1 MINNSNKIKNKVRF
15 RNASNASS
23 EALKFVKSLHDA
35 MGSQLAYINFY
46 QRKNG
51 RFSSKYLPN
60 VSFELKK
67 NLYNGKEGVVL
78 LVYDENNKTT
88 VTSKYIKRVV
98 EFSFFDD
105 KLVLPFLTKDLE
117 EGLGY
122 TNYHKDVLRQYFVT
136 FLQVT
141 FRLGNN
147 DVVLRFDYNEKN
159 DRPKLSFRGE
169 DVEKYSWTKF
179 SKLERGIVKNR
190 LKIIYEENWGESLD
204 INKSRFCNF

>member
-1 MINNSNKIKNKVRF
+1 MNKNTNITNRVRF

-35 MGSQLAYINFY
+35 MGSKLAYINFY
-46 QRKNG
+46 KKKNG
-51 RFSSKYLPN
+51 RYSSKYLPN
-60 VSFELKK
+60 ISFELKK
-67 NLYNGKEGVVL
+67 NLYNGKEGVVF
-78 LVYDENNKTT
+78 LVYDEINKTT

-98 EFSFFDD
+98 EFSFFED
-105 KLVLPFLTKDLE
+105 KLVLPFLITDLE

-122 TNYHKDVLRQYFVT
+122 TNYHKDFLRQYFVT
-136 FLQVT
+136 YLQVT

-147 DVVLRFDYNEKN
+147 DVMLRFDYNEKN
-159 DRPKLSFRGE
+159 DRSKLSFIGE

-179 SKLERGIVKNR
+179 PKLERDIIKNR

-204 INKSRFCNF
+204 IDESRFCNF

>member
-1 MINNSNKIKNKVRF
+1 MINNTNKTKNRVRF

-35 MGSQLAYINFY
+35 MGSQLAYIDFDK
-46 QRKNG
+46 KNNN
-51 RFSSKYLPN
+51 RYSSKYLPN
-60 VSFELKK
+60 ISFELKK
-67 NLYNGKEGVVL
+67 NLYNGKEGVVF

-105 KLVLPFLTKDLE
+105 KLVLPFLIKDLE

-122 TNYHKDVLRQYFVT
+122 KNYHNDILRQYFVT
-136 FLQVT
+136 YLQVT

-147 DVVLRFDYNEKN
+147 DVILLFDYNERN
-159 DRPKLSFRGE
+159 DKPKLSFRGE
-169 DVEKYSWTKF
+169 DVEKYSWRKF
-179 SKLERGIVKNR
+179 SKHERDVIKNR
-190 LKIIYEENWGESLD
+190 LKIIYEESWGESLD
-204 INKSRFCNF
+204 INESRFCNF